1 MKKRIFF
8 YMHEL
13 PIGGAERALLCLL
26 NTIDYGKYDVDL
38 MVGWHNGEM
47 MKMIPERVNL
57 LPENKAYKLLYL
69 PEKEAFK
76 AFRPDIA
83 IAKYAARARKKLYR
97 IFNPLPAGKDDLT
110 PFYYTP
116 RYTTPL
122 LPSLRNLGKYDLAV
136 SFLAPH
142 HVVAEK
148 VDAKTKVA
156 WIHYDYSKC
165 DSEIAKERKIWS
177 KYDKIVSLSPKITE
191 IFVSQWKDLS
201 GRIVEIH
208 NILSSKIIKAEAG
221 DVFPEEY
228 SSDCLNIL
236 SIGRICPIKNFT
248 IIPHIAKELKSRGLK
263 FRWTILG
270 PGDRQPIRD
279 EIAATGTE
287 DCVFAIWGRENPYPY
302 LNKADIYVQTSLSE
316 ANSVVV
322 EEAKILCRPIVVTP
336 YPTAHQQI
344 QNGVTGIVASDYEGG
359 LVDAIYNLAVN
370 PAEREKLTAN
380 LSSMDLGN
388 ESEVEKFYALID
400 NK

>member
-191 IFVSQWKDLS
+191 IFAGLWKDLS

-344 QNGVTGIVASDYEGG
+344 KNGVTGIVANDYENG
-359 LVDAIYNLAVN
+359 LTDAIYNLAVN
-370 PAEREKLTAN
+370 PAERAKLTAN
-380 LSSMDLGN
+380 LSAMELGN
-388 ESEVEKFYALID
+388 ESEIEKFYALIED
-400 NK
+400 K

>member
-8 YMHEL
+8 YIHEL

-38 MVGWHNGEM
+38 MVGWHHGEM
-47 MKMIPERVNL
+47 MKMIPEQANL
-57 LPENKAYKLLYL
+57 LPENKAYRLLYL
-69 PEKEAFK
+69 SEKEAFK
-76 AFRPDIA
+76 AWRPDIA

-97 IFNPLPAGKDDLT
+97 IINPLPEGKDDLT

-116 RYTTPL
+116 RYTVPL
-122 LPSLRNLGKYDLAV
+122 LPSLYNLGKYDLAV

-142 HVVAEK
+142 HIVAEK
-148 VDAKTKVA
+148 VDAKTKIA

-165 DSEIAKERKIWS
+165 DSEISKERKIWS
-177 KYDKIVSLSPKITE
+177 KYDKIVSLSPKTTA
-191 IFVSQWKDLS
+191 IFTNLWPETADK
-201 GRIVEIH
+201 IVEIH
-208 NILSSKIIKAEAG
+208 NILSSKTLHAEAG
-221 DVFPEEY
+221 DVYPEEY
-228 SSDCLNIL
+228 DSNVLNIL
-236 SIGRICPIKNFT
+236 SVGRISVQKNFQ
-248 IIPHIAKELKSRGLK
+248 IIPHIAKELKKRGLK

-270 PGDRQPIRD
+270 PGNRQPIRD

-287 DCVFAIWGRENPYPY
+287 DSVFAIWGRENPYPY
-302 LNKADIYVQTSLSE
+302 IKKADIYVQPSVWE